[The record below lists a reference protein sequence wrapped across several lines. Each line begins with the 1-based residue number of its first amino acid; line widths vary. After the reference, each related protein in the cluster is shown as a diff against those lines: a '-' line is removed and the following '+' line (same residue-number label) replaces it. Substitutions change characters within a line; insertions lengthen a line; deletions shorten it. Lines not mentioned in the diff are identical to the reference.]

1 MQAKKLDRK
10 LSLVAGIYNVSRAL
24 NGHGDFWN
32 HEIFLLQQ
40 SLLELKPEHGSLEH
54 TWRST

>member
-1 MQAKKLDRK
+1 M
-10 LSLVAGIYNVSRAL
+10 VFRAL
-24 NGHGDFWN
+24 NGHRDFWN

-40 SLLELKPEHGSLEH
+40 SLLELKLEHGSLEH